1 MQIADAYIH
10 VDYATAKPTWKIK
23 LGFDAQLPLKKGEK
37 MYASVLS
44 VTPALNDVAFGLRPL
59 WLFFTNHP
67 IRYEVQ
73 FERDGS
79 CRVSYSWPALE
90 ADPRSS
96 FARVTQIAS

>member
-1 MQIADAYIH
+1 MQTADAYIH

-23 LGFDAQLPLKKGEK
+23 VGYDAQLPLKKGEK

-44 VTPALNDVAFGLRPL
+44 VTPPLNDTAFGLRPL
-59 WLFFTNHP
+59 WLFFTSHS

-79 CRVSYSWPALE
+79 CRISYSWPALE
-90 ADPRSS
+90 VDPRSS
-96 FARVTQIAS
+96 FARAATAAS